1 VESLPGTA
9 DSAIEPAAVS
19 SAVPR
24 SLGKVRAGHRTL
36 IANVF
41 LGGMVVSGFLM
52 AAGAAAKHY
61 GPTLHI
67 HHGLPA
73 ELRGPLHGL
82 GLSMSGDVFAALF
95 IVLGVCYLGVLLFAD
110 SVRFRVGIGAIVA
123 LHAIFLLAPPLLSS
137 DIFNYVGYARLD
149 AIHGLNPYVH
159 PLSAAPTDPSYI
171 YVGWPLNTTAYGPL
185 FTLGTLPLGWVS
197 FTTGIWLL
205 KVSAALASLACVALV
220 WLCAARL
227 GRPAMPAALFFGLN
241 PVLLAYAVGGEHNDL
256 LMLVAALGGIYMLLA
271 GRESGMAAIVVA
283 VAVKSSSV
291 VLLPFALLGSRR
303 PLKAIIWGVA
313 AAAIIGAA
321 TLIAFG
327 THFSSLLH
335 VLQHDARLETPND
348 VPGVINDVLG
358 LGIATHTLGR
368 IGMLV
373 LLPTVALLLVR
384 VYRGGDWLENAG
396 WATCA
401 VLVTTTWFLPW
412 YLIWFLPIAALA
424 VRPYQR
430 FTALALTA
438 LAIGLQLPLIF
449 GK

>member
-1 VESLPGTA
+1 MESHPGTA
-9 DSAIEPAAVS
+9 DSALEPAAVGPPRVPALPRVKPAHR
-19 SAVPR
+19 AV
-24 SLGKVRAGHRTL
+24 L
-36 IANVF
+36 ANVF
-41 LGGMVVSGFLM
+41 LGGMLVAGFLM

-67 HHGLPA
+67 HHGLPTSI
-73 ELRGPLHGL
+73 RGPLHVL
-82 GLSMSGDVFAALF
+82 GLSLSGDAFAAAF
-95 IVLGVCYLGVLLFAD
+95 IVLAVCYLGVLLFAD
-110 SVRFRVGIGAIVA
+110 SVRFRVGVGAIVA
-123 LHAIFLLAPPLLSS
+123 MNLIFFIAPPLLSS

-149 AIHGLNPYVH
+149 AVHHLNPYVH

-185 FTLGTLPLGWVS
+185 FTIGTLPLGLVG

-205 KVSAALASLACVALV
+205 KASAALASLGCVALV
-220 WLCAARL
+220 WLCATRL
-227 GRPAMPAALFFGLN
+227 GRPALPAILFFGLN
-241 PVLLAYAVGGEHNDL
+241 PVLLAYAVGGGHNDL
-256 LMLVAALGGIYMLLA
+256 LMLVAALGGIYMLLI
-271 GRESGMAAIVVA
+271 GREAGMAALVVA

-303 PLKAIIWGVA
+303 PLKAILWGA
-313 AAAIIGAA
+313 AAAAVVGAA

-327 THFSSLLH
+327 THISSLLH
-335 VLQHDARLETPND
+335 VLQHDARLQTPND
-348 VPGVINDVLG
+348 IPGVINDVLG
-358 LGIATHTLGR
+358 LGISIHTLGR

-373 LLPTVALLLVR
+373 LLPTIALLLIR

-401 VLVTTTWFLPW
+401 VIVTTTWFLPW
-412 YLIWFLPIAALA
+412 YLIWFLPLAALA
-424 VRPYQR
+424 LRPYQR
-430 FTALALTA
+430 YTALALTA

>member
-1 VESLPGTA
+1 MRTA
-9 DSAIEPAAVS
+9 DSAIEPAAV
-19 SAVPR
+19 AAAPVP
-24 SLGKVRAGHRTL
+24 SLARVRTGHRAL
-36 IANVF
+36 IANAF
-41 LGGMVVSGFLM
+41 LGGMIVSGFLM
-52 AAGAAAKHY
+52 AAGAAARRY

-67 HHGLPA
+67 HHALPTSI
-73 ELRGPLHGL
+73 RGPLHVID
-82 GLSMSGDVFAALF
+82 LSLSGTEFAVLF

-110 SVRFRVGIGAIVA
+110 SVSFRAGVGAIVA
-123 LHAIFLLAPPLLSS
+123 LHLVFLVAPPLLSS

-149 AIHGLNPYVH
+149 ALHGLNPYVH

-185 FTLGTLPLGWVS
+185 FTLSSLTLGWVS
-197 FTTGIWLL
+197 FTAGIWLL
-205 KVSAALASLACVALV
+205 KISAAAASLACVALV
-220 WLCAARL
+220 WMCAARL
-227 GRPAMPAALFFGLN
+227 GRPALPATLFFGLN
-241 PVLLAYAVGGEHNDL
+241 PILLAYAVGGGHNDL
-256 LMLVAALGGIYMLLA
+256 LMLVAALGGIYLLLG
-271 GRESGMAAIVVA
+271 GRESGMAALVVA

-303 PLKAIIWGVA
+303 PWKAILWGSGAALLVGVA
-313 AAAIIGAA
+313 
-321 TLIAFG
+321 TLLVFG
-327 THFSSLLH
+327 THISSLLH

-348 VPGVINDVLG
+348 IPGIINDVLG

-368 IGMLV
+368 IGMVV
-373 LLPTVALLLVR
+373 LLPTIALLLVR

-396 WATCA
+396 WATAA

-412 YLIWFLPIAALA
+412 YLIWFLPLAALA

-430 FTALALTA
+430 ATALALTA